1 MLWAGAP
8 SLWYNDVMDFLG
20 RDLIAGF
27 SLTEPDAVSI
37 NRAEIQWLIRLRTV
51 ATLLQALAFIP
62 GLRLGL
68 IAPGHYGS
76 YFLVVG
82 VLTLF
87 NGLSFVW
94 LKRRQREPSDGAVF
108 VQLAVDLAGLTC
120 LLNLSGGWRNPFISL
135 YFLHAG
141 LGALLLQRLLNVMF
155 FALVVYSIS
164 ITFYLTGFLATS
176 AWASPLPRMTLLLAK
191 VFVAFIIWILMSWL
205 AVTLRK
211 LNHNVQLLR
220 EQNSRLDRLRAIGA
234 IAAGFSH
241 RLATPLNTVRMRLE
255 RVARRSEASTV
266 RHEVQIALEGV
277 ERCGDILQSYFAG
290 RLEPDGF
297 DLELVDVGSFVER
310 VCRNWRFDNDEVAL
324 HIDRQRGGRMCC
336 QISPVEF
343 SRSLIDLL
351 DNAREAQTGAAAHIR
366 VTVRRVGDVAE
377 ISIDDNGPGFPDD
390 VIARLGEPFLTSKTD
405 GSGLGLF
412 TAFALTHS
420 LSGSFAVYNREGGGG
435 RVVIRLPLSDAEYSH
450 DSST

>member
-1 MLWAGAP
+1 MNHL
-8 SLWYNDVMDFLG
+8 LRELLV
-20 RDLIAGF
+20 GF
-27 SLTEPDAVSI
+27 SLTEPDSVHI
-37 NRAEIQWLIRLRTV
+37 NRAKLQWLIRLRTV
-51 ATLLQALAFIP
+51 ATILQALAFIP
-62 GLRLGL
+62 GTRLGL
-68 IAPGHYGS
+68 IAPGHSSS

-87 NGLSFVW
+87 NGLSLVW

-108 VQLAVDLAGLTC
+108 MQLAVDLVGLTG

-141 LGALLLQRLLNVMF
+141 LGALLLQRLLNVTF
-155 FALVVYSIS
+155 FALVVSSIS
-164 ITFYLTGFLATS
+164 VTFYLTGLLATS
-176 AWASPLPRMTLLLAK
+176 AWGSPLPRMTLLLAK

-205 AVTLRK
+205 AMTLRK
-211 LNHNVQLLR
+211 LNRNVQLLR

-241 RLATPLNTVRMRLE
+241 RLATPLNTVRIRLE
-255 RVARRSEASTV
+255 RVARRSAASTV
-266 RHEVQIALEGV
+266 RHDVRIALEGV

-297 DLELVDVGSFVER
+297 DLETVDVGSFVER
-310 VCRNWRFDNDEVAL
+310 VCRNWRLDHDTVTL
-324 HIDRQRGGRMCC
+324 YIDRQRGERMPCR
-336 QISPVEF
+336 ISPVEF

-351 DNAREAQTGAAAHIR
+351 DNAREAQTDTAAHIR
-366 VTVRRVGDVAE
+366 VTVRRDGGTVE
-377 ISIDDNGPGFPDD
+377 INIDDNGPGFSED
-390 VIARLGEPFLTSKTD
+390 VITRLGEPFLTSKTD

-420 LSGSFAVYNREGGGG
+420 LSGSFAVHNREGGGG
-435 RVVIRLPLSDAEYSH
+435 SVVIRLPLSDAEYFH
-450 DSST
+450 GSSPQAHADR